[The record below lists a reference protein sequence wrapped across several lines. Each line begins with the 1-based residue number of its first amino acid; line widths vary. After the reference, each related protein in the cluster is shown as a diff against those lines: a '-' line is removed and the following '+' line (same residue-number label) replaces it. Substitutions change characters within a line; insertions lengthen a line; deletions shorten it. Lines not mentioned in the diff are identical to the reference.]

1 MKSNQKSPGL
11 TRRDFARG
19 AALAATAAVVP
30 LVACATAGSRNTNP
44 EVEAMYNAILRQH
57 GSILSDEQKKE
68 LHAQLDSTVQG
79 LAKLRAFPLEN
90 WNEPATVLH
99 LAPPSDKVSVSAKGG
114 K

>member
-30 LVACATAGSRNTNP
+30 LVACSTAGSPNSNP
-44 EVEAMYNAILRQH
+44 EVEGMYHAILRQH
-57 GSILSDEQKKE
+57 GSKLSDEQKKE
-68 LHAQLDSTVQG
+68 LHAQVDSTVQG

-99 LAPPSDKVSVSAKGG
+99 LAQPADKASASAKGG
-114 K
+114 R